1 MYSPP
6 PVRREHS
13 TGGKAPVRNIAAP
26 YQKPSSSAV
35 AASSSQQSQSQSQH
49 LEPQAEALKA
59 AAPTDDGDSAYAAS
73 SSTASET
80 SSSDGSGAPNTH
92 NVLLQSHDHSSALAQ
107 ALALGGHE
115 IDYRNY
121 VFSPLESVAEVTF
134 DKYCGPTPESNWVVP
149 RLLLVGAYPASTDDE
164 ETLELIS
171 SILKEGVNKF
181 VCLQQ
186 EVSKMYTLISSS
198 SSFNP
203 PSPPL
208 SSPYVP
214 PPFLIFLFSL
224 PSHST
229 VSTA

>member
-6 PVRREHS
+6 PVRREHT

-26 YQKPSSSAV
+26 YQKPSSASSSAS
-35 AASSSQQSQSQSQH
+35 SSSQQSQPQSQQ
-49 LEPQAEALKA
+49 LKPQAEALKA
-59 AAPTDDGDSAYAAS
+59 AVPTDAAS

-80 SSSDGSGAPNTH
+80 SSSDGSGATDARS
-92 NVLLQSHDHSSALAQ
+92 VLSAAQAHSSALAQ

-121 VFSPLESVAEVTF
+121 VFSPLESVVDVTF

-149 RLLLVGAYPASTDDE
+149 RLLLVGAYPASTDDD

-171 SILKEGVNKF
+171 AILKQGVNKF

-186 EVSKMYTLISSS
+186 EVRIHDSSQRL
-198 SSFNP
+198 FVLP
-203 PSPPL
+203 PSFL
-208 SSPYVP
+208 CP
-214 PPFLIFLFSL
+214 PPF
-224 PSHST
+224 
-229 VSTA
+229 